1 MNPEPNTS
9 NRSELERQHLRRI
22 LDAFHSRQATQYIE
36 MLMNLP
42 EENRPKSGPDLVADY
57 IEWMAVTGAE
67 TD

>member
-1 MNPEPNTS
+1 MTN
-9 NRSELERQHLRRI
+9 ELDEQRRI
-22 LDAFHSRQATQYIE
+22 LDAFHSRQATAYLE
-36 MLMNLP
+36 MLRNLP